1 MDEEKKRKK
10 ISEISKT
17 NSKDM
22 DYDTYIGPVGTEA
35 LYQIGKGVFTGKEG
49 YEQFLKELNKI

>member
-1 MDEEKKRKK
+1 MDEEEMRKK

-17 NSKDM
+17 ISKDM
-22 DYDTYIGPVGTEA
+22 DYDPYIGPVGTEG
-35 LYQIGKGVFTGKEG
+35 LYQISKGVFTGKEG